1 MDTNDTG
8 SNADQEPA
16 AVSEAP
22 DVAEVPER
30 PTPSGWVVVKKAPRT
45 RAKAAPP
52 KAMTKAA
59 PSAQKTS
66 RGAPPV
72 QKTTKRA
79 TNRKA
84 ASVAKKRSS
93 GKRELID
100 TGRNKMYAKRGAK
113 GRFKD
118 MVDVGRSLSADR
130 RSKAKTKSKSG
141 YGDQG
146 DAPARGKKT
155 TARKAAR
162 KTVRKATRKTV
173 RKTARKTAR
182 KKAR

>member
-8 SNADQEPA
+8 SSTDQESA

-22 DVAEVPER
+22 EVAEVPER

-45 RAKAAPP
+45 KAKAASPKTKTKAAPP
-52 KAMTKAA
+52 ANNPTK
-59 PSAQKTS
+59 
-66 RGAPPV
+66 GAS
-72 QKTTKRA
+72 K
-79 TNRKA
+79 RKA

-93 GKRELID
+93 NKRELID

-130 RSKAKTKSKSG
+130 RSKAKTTSKSG

-155 TARKAAR
+155 AAR
-162 KTVRKATRKTV
+162 KGTGKTAARKGA